1 MLFQNPHYLTRGV
14 DAEIPLELQVFMWEC
29 VNSLPADRDYLQ
41 VFKLEPMGEMQR
53 ISHTSEQPEHHMEYI
68 LPTEKP
74 ITAKLYVIDS
84 IEYSTMLLAEE
95 Y

>member
-14 DAEIPLELQVFMWEC
+14 DAEIPFELQLFMWGC
-29 VNSLPADRDYLQ
+29 VSNLPEERDYLQ
-41 VFKLEPMGEMQR
+41 VFNLEPLGDMQR

-68 LPTEKP
+68 IPTDKP
-74 ITAKLYVIDS
+74 ITAKLYVIVS

>member
-14 DAEIPLELQVFMWEC
+14 DAEIPLELQLFLWNC
-29 VNSLPADRDYLQ
+29 IDRLPEERDYFQ
-41 VFKLEPMGEMQR
+41 VFKLEALGEMQR
-53 ISHTSEQPEHHMEYI
+53 ISHTSEQPEYHMEYI
-68 LPTEKP
+68 IPTAKP

-84 IEYSTMLLAEE
+84 IDYSTMLLAEE